1 MANVQGLREL
11 VVVLEY
17 RESQG
22 IRQAG
27 DPVLE
32 PLLKIRGLERFE
44 ICLGGI
50 PPSGI
55 VRFSPPHDN
64 IRKRL
69 NDIVK
74 RPKESD
80 GVQVEEFPD
89 GAIVSEETKLRDFA
103 LSPTSSKPL
112 YPSLKPYHS
121 LLNTLIYQWIL

>member
-1 MANVQGLREL
+1 MQGLREL

-22 IRQAG
+22 TRQAG

-32 PLLKIRGLERFE
+32 ALLKIRGLERFE

-50 PPSGI
+50 HPSGI

-89 GAIVSEETKLRDFA
+89 GAIVSEENKSSDFA

-112 YPSLKPYHS
+112 YPSFKPYYS
-121 LLNTLIYQWIL
+121 